1 MSQSLPKEG
10 PDKCSIS
17 GHGSLNSISRHSS
30 LKNRL
35 DSPQIRKT
43 VTAGRSKSFNNHRP
57 MDPEVI
63 AQDIEATMNSALNEL
78 RELERQSNVKHTP
91 DVVLDTLEPLKT
103 SPVVAPTSEP
113 SSPLHTQLLKDPEPA
128 FQRSASTAGDIACAF
143 RPVKSV
149 KMAAP
154 VKPPATRPK
163 PTVFPKTNATSP
175 GVNSSAS
182 PQSTD
187 KSCTV

>member
-1 MSQSLPKEG
+1 MCLGSVTH
-10 PDKCSIS
+10 SIP
-17 GHGSLNSISRHSS
+17 L
-30 LKNRL
+30 LCL
-35 DSPQIRKT
+35 
-43 VTAGRSKSFNNHRP
+43 
-57 MDPEVI
+57 
-63 AQDIEATMNSALNEL
+63 QDIEATMNSALNEL
-78 RELERQSNVKHTP
+78 RELERQSSVKHTP

-113 SSPLHTQLLKDPEPA
+113 SSPLHTQILKDAEPA
-128 FQRSASTAGDIACAF
+128 FQRSASTASDIPCTF

-149 KMAAP
+149 KMATQ

-175 GVNSSAS
+175 GVASSAS
-182 PQSTD
+182 QQPAD